1 MYIYFYTDI
10 YIIIYILI
18 YIYLCFLFLVPVCS
32 YHSIGFQGEVDL
44 RIFTAE
50 GTSTWTAAWSF
61 PLSLQSFGWCPIMRF
76 PSDQW
81 YKCSICFKAFL
92 CVPITGMEY
101 GHVWTWTVL
110 KPEATAP
117 VARLWLEPHGHLRP
131 SSWLWT
137 ISGIKQ
143 HYVTMQKIML
153 RICFDFH
160 HAKENGETQNI
171 WKS

>member
-1 MYIYFYTDI
+1 
-10 YIIIYILI
+10 
-18 YIYLCFLFLVPVCS
+18 
-32 YHSIGFQGEVDL
+32 
-44 RIFTAE
+44 
-50 GTSTWTAAWSF
+50 
-61 PLSLQSFGWCPIMRF
+61 MRF

-171 WKS
+171 